1 MLGDNSLAGV
11 MTAQEREE
19 NKQAVS
25 NVITEK
31 AHIESYNRFR
41 ELQKQYSQTFNYSVS
56 RTEVYVRCQIC
67 YLPFESRIDKISFE
81 LLLL

>member
-1 MLGDNSLAGV
+1 MN
-11 MTAQEREE
+11 AQEREE

-41 ELQKQYSQTFNYSVS
+41 ELQKIYSQAFNYSTQ
-56 RTEVYVRCQIC
+56 RQEVFVRCQTS
-67 YLPFESRIDKISFE
+67 YLPFECRIDRISFE
-81 LLLL
+81 LLLLQA